1 MARLRLLHCIRAQ
14 KSNRI
19 HAMILRWTLVLPFLC
34 LRAIAITSSLEATHV
49 AHNLVNCTLAFAF
62 ALAEGW
68 IETGTNLSL
77 SVLLDRVGHSR
88 SSFDQH

>member
-34 LRAIAITSSLEATHV
+34 LGAIAITFPLEATHV
-49 AHNLVNCTLAFAF
+49 ASQHNNCTI
-62 ALAEGW
+62 ALCILHSAESLGE
-68 IETGTNLSL
+68 ISLSL
-77 SVLLDRVGHSR
+77 GLTGDV
-88 SSFDQH
+88 

>member
-49 AHNLVNCTLAFAF
+49 AHNLVNCTCLGK
-62 ALAEGW
+62 LHSAEGW
-68 IETGTNLSL
+68 IENWDESLSL
-77 SVLLDRVGHSR
+77 GLYWTV
-88 SSFDQH
+88 

>member
-34 LRAIAITSSLEATHV
+34 LRAIAITFSLEATH
-49 AHNLVNCTLAFAF
+49 AASQLSELHLAFALSG
-62 ALAEGW
+62 AAEDRE
-68 IETGTNLSL
+68 ISLSL
-77 SVLLDRVGHSR
+77 GLTGNVWGSR